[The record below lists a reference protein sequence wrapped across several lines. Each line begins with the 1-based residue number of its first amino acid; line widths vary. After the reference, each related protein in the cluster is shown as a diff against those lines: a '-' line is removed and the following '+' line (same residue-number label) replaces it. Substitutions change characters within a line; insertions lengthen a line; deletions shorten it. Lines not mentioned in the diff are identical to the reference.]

1 MDWDLLYNLDN
12 VMMQRMK
19 DKTYLVSSIRTTS
32 RFSKIH
38 QMVYGRG
45 CPLGAQLLIKV

>member
-19 DKTYLVSSIRTTS
+19 DKTYLYKNH
-32 RFSKIH
+32 FSKIH
-38 QMVYGRG
+38 QMVYLLPGGRG
-45 CPLGAQLLIKV
+45 CQLGAQLLIKL

>member
-19 DKTYLVSSIRTTS
+19 DKTYLYKNN
-32 RFSKIH
+32 FSKIH
-38 QMVYGRG
+38 QMVYLVVVVARLA
-45 CPLGAQLLIKV
+45 PSS